1 MRLLE
6 EVYIKA
12 EKDGI
17 CQKCGIDI
25 LEGSNQLLES
35 YIHKGNILVN
45 TYCLN
50 KKCNPPNNVR
60 FRLFW
65 GAIILSVSSWV
76 IWGIYFK

>member
-25 LEGSNQLLES
+25 PEGSNQLLGAYTSSEAHFFFINQCS
-35 YIHKGNILVN
+35 DGVRDLIRAWHRV
-45 TYCLN
+45 
-50 KKCNPPNNVR
+50 KCIKMNATA
-60 FRLFW
+60 L
-65 GAIILSVSSWV
+65 IE
-76 IWGIYFK
+76 

>member
-25 LEGSNQLLES
+25 PEGSNHLLES
-35 YIHKGNILVN
+35 YIHKGNILVHARW
-45 TYCLN
+45 
-50 KKCNPPNNVR
+50 V
-60 FRLFW
+60 
-65 GAIILSVSSWV
+65 VSKRMRW
-76 IWGIYFK
+76 